1 MNWSHL
7 KTILWLRWRMTR
19 NRHRRA
25 GAWETFSRRV
35 IGLVLIL
42 GCLAGATLG
51 FFGGSFPLLREAP
64 SGALLFAFDLLVGF
78 FLLFWL
84 IGLLTELQRAE
95 SIDLARL
102 LHLPISLKEGFVFNY
117 VAALATPAV
126 YFLVAS
132 GVGLTIGLMVSR
144 GFLLVLMLAPLAG
157 LVLFVTSWTYCLR
170 GWIAGW
176 MSNPRRKK
184 TVIMVATLTVILV
197 FQLPNLFFQ
206 LNLRKE
212 RGKGERPSPERAF
225 DEIANHPQL
234 LLIHAVFPPG
244 WPGLAARGLAENNP
258 VPLVLTCI
266 GSLAVGGLG
275 LMVGYRGARRLY
287 CGTGGGRPAT
297 SAATVATAPRRSRA
311 NFVARELPWLRGDTS
326 ALALANFRSLIRAP
340 EVRIALVSYVAVMVV
355 VGASMLARGSG
366 DAPAALKLFL
376 PSGLA
381 VFTVFG
387 IMQVMG
393 NQFGFDR
400 DGFRALVLLPL
411 PRNQVLFAKN
421 LSFLPI
427 LIGLGWVVLP
437 VVAVVVGVPWT
448 TTAAGLIHLLTI
460 YALVAILGNYSS
472 IAAPYRVAAG
482 ALKKSK
488 PPAKVVFIM
497 LGVFIATPIFSIP
510 VLVPPLIELLQ
521 PMLFGTE
528 GIPFNLILSVFMLV
542 IAGVLYFVSLA
553 PLGRLLQRRERE
565 ILQAVCQEDA

>member
-42 GCLAGATLG
+42 ACLAGATGG
-51 FFGGSFPLLREAP
+51 FLAGYLALREAP
-64 SGALLFAFDLLVGF
+64 SGAFLFAFDLLIGG

-95 SIDLARL
+95 SIDLTRL

-206 LNLRKE
+206 LNLRKDRE
-212 RGKGERPSPERAF
+212 KGDKPSPKRAF
-225 DEIANHPQL
+225 EEVVNHPHL

-258 VPLVLTCI
+258 VPLVLTCV

-287 CGTGGGRPAT
+287 CGTGGGDRAAAAGTAAKSGPTSRP
-297 SAATVATAPRRSRA
+297 
-311 NFVARELPWLRGDTS
+311 NFVARELPWLRGDTT

-355 VGASMLARGSG
+355 LGVSMLARTSV

-376 PSGLA
+376 PSGIA
-381 VFTVFG
+381 IFTVFG

-411 PRNQVLFAKN
+411 PRHQVLFAKN

-427 LIGLGWVVLP
+427 LIGLGWLVMP

-497 LGVFIATPIFSIP
+497 LGVFIATPVFSIP

-521 PMLFGTE
+521 SMLFGTE
-528 GIPFNLILSVFMLV
+528 NVPFNLILSVVMFA
-542 IAGVLYFVSLA
+542 IAVVVYSISLA

-565 ILQAVCQEDA
+565 ILQAVCQADA